1 MSTKLTHTL
10 AGLLLAAPVVF
21 VSGCAGDGKVT
32 TRMYEIRTPSDQT
45 FVTTV
50 LTEEDKKFRTQSFSQ
65 TGEDQIITVTT
76 SNRAHYALRKSLNV
90 RVSDQWP
97 HDWRTNEFR

>member
-1 MSTKLTHTL
+1 MSTKLTNTL
-10 AGLLLAAPVVF
+10 TGLLLATPLVF
-21 VSGCAGDGKVT
+21 VSGCAGDGKFT

-45 FVTTV
+45 FVETV
-50 LTEEDKKFRTQSFSQ
+50 LSEEDKKFRTNSFTSI
-65 TGEDQIITVTT
+65 GEDEIITVTT